1 MQNMNNKHKT
11 WKQILQDAGSR
22 FDTGAFD
29 DPVAKLARL
38 KQEDSLIEYLE
49 RFDTLLARIAIPEE
63 LALSFFLS
71 GLTIELEKSV
81 RVYRPSSIQEV
92 VRIAR
97 L

>member
-1 MQNMNNKHKT
+1 M
-11 WKQILQDAGSR
+11 AE
-22 FDTGAFD
+22 
-29 DPVAKLARL
+29 LAIL
-38 KQEDSLIEYLE
+38 KQEDSLIEYHE